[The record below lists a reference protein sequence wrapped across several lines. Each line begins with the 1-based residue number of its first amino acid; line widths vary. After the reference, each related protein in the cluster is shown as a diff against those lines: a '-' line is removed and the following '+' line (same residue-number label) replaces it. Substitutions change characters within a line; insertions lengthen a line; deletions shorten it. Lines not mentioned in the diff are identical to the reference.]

1 MVTPGTME
9 VAAKPTLLTDTVKLR
24 STPTLTPVPRVQ
36 TPARAKQP
44 VNPPVSP
51 APQRR
56 PIFVEAGITEPT
68 REQIR
73 ERAYQIYLGRNGN
86 PGSPEADWLLAEAQL
101 RAEARKRMGYS

>member
-1 MVTPGTME
+1 MTTPGTME
-9 VAAKPTLLTDTVKLR
+9 VAVMPAPLTDPVKLQ
-24 STPTLTPVPRVQ
+24 STPTLTPVQRVQ

-44 VNPPVSP
+44 VNPPVAP

-86 PGSPEADWLLAEAQL
+86 PGCAESDWLLAEAQL